1 MTLPPAAVGVFS
13 LENIKLAAGLDLP
26 LLTGKPQVDFSFA
39 ERAHPFLL
47 TVSLLGGGGFLHVQL
62 DTEGMK
68 LLEAAFEFGAN
79 ASINLGVASGGV
91 HIMAGIYFSMQ
102 VEAGSTKATL
112 QGYLRMGGELSV
124 LGIISMSLEFLLS
137 FTYDSDRKA
146 SGRATLTVAVKVVFF
161 STSVAISVEKRFGG
175 SGSDPTF
182 AQLITSA
189 GVWNSYAGAFA

>member
-137 FTYDSDRKA
+137 FTYDFRPQGERPCDVDRRCE
-146 SGRATLTVAVKVVFF
+146 GRVL
-161 STSVAISVEKRFGG
+161 
-175 SGSDPTF
+175 
-182 AQLITSA
+182 
-189 GVWNSYAGAFA
+189 